1 MQQEPLQ
8 RLLRYPVSERRLRCD
23 AYVVLLWSMYFGRNP
38 FRPRVCNVHEAV
50 TVYFARLEQV
60 FASSV
65 VYPLPP
71 LAD

>member
-8 RLLRYPVSERRLRCD
+8 SLLGYPVFERRLRCE
-23 AYVVLLWSMYFGRNP
+23 AHLVLPGNMSFGRNP
-38 FRPRVCNVHEAV
+38 FRPRICSVV

-71 LAD
+71 LAA